1 MTEIQLFDNGEF
13 SLRLVGTGD
22 SFRAS
27 ATEVAR
33 ALGFHSAKDMVRTI
47 PAGEKGWETAP
58 TLGGDQRVWYLTETG
73 FYRALGQRQP
83 ARIRDAEIRKQ
94 VTRFQTWVYS
104 EVLPSIRKT
113 GGYVAAHRAV
123 PASIYEPHTLTWDE
137 AAALLAQRSG
147 IVLTVNEMTR
157 ILRTGGVLKQN
168 GAPTKKYRHLFW
180 FTGTAWTI
188 HPHVIPEI
196 VAKVYDTGRELQDFR
211 FIQAR
216 LQFEGIGD
224 IKEISA

>member
-1 MTEIQLFDNGEF
+1 MTDMQLFNNGEF
-13 SLRLVGTGD
+13 TLAFIAAGD
-22 SFRAS
+22 SFRVS
-27 ATEVAR
+27 APEVAR
-33 ALGFHSAKDMVRTI
+33 ALGFHSAKDLVRAV
-47 PAGEKGWETAP
+47 PENEKGSETAP
-58 TLGGDQRVWYLTETG
+58 TLGGVQRVWYLTEAG

-83 ARIRDAEIRKQ
+83 ARIRVAAVREQ

-113 GGYVAAHRAV
+113 GGYVAAHRTV

-137 AAALLAQRSG
+137 ASALLAQRSG

-157 ILRTGGVLKQN
+157 ILRTAGVLKQN
-168 GAPTKKYRHLFW
+168 GSPTKRYRHMFW

-188 HPHVIPEI
+188 HPHVIPEM

-216 LQFEGIGD
+216 LQFEGVGEV
-224 IKEISA
+224 KEIRA

>member
-1 MTEIQLFDNGEF
+1 MTDIQLFDNGEF
-13 SLRLVGTGD
+13 ALRLIAAGD

-33 ALGFHSAKDMVRTI
+33 ALGFREAYDLVRHIPDSEKGSELVRT
-47 PAGEKGWETAP
+47 P
-58 TLGGDQRVWYLTETG
+58 GGDQRIWHLTEAG

-83 ARIRDAEIRKQ
+83 ARIRDLKIRAQ

-113 GGYVAAHRAV
+113 GGYVAAHRAA

-137 AAALLAQRSG
+137 ASALLAQRSG

-157 ILRTGGVLKQN
+157 ILRTAGVLKQN
-168 GAPTKKYRHLFW
+168 GSPTKRYRHMFW

-188 HPHVIPEI
+188 HPHVIPEM

-216 LQFEGIGD
+216 LQFEGVGD
-224 IKEISA
+224 VREINA